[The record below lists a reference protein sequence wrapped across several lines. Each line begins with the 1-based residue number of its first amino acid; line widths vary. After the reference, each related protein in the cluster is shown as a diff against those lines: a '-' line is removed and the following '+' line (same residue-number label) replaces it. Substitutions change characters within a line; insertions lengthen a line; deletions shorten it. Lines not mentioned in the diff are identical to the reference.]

1 MNKLLA
7 KLYSV
12 QLPEMRPV
20 PDTDDHGSVVCSE
33 KSGII
38 EIAFKARWQD
48 FLKLGNPA
56 ELIGSQQLY
65 EISPSIGST
74 VRVGTDFKLC
84 IAISREMAN
93 RLVDGSEDDRSILM
107 DEILSR
113 LKEVIRTPKQKDQ

>member
-7 KLYSV
+7 KLYSI
-12 QLPEMRPV
+12 QLPERSPV

-48 FLKLGNPA
+48 LLQLGTPAKLI
-56 ELIGSQQLY
+56 ESHQLF
-65 EISPSIGST
+65 EISPSMESA
-74 VRVGTDFKLC
+74 VRVGADFKLC

-113 LKEVIRTPKQKDQ
+113 LKEVIRTPKPKGQ